1 MIAASASDAV
11 ESYAA
16 PSEVEEEAASDVA
29 GGYLAP
35 EEDLDEA
42 GEEIRF

>member
-1 MIAASASDAV
+1 M

-16 PSEVEEEAASDVA
+16 PAEADEAASDVA

-42 GEEIRF
+42 GEDINLSPSEPV